1 MKARGDDTSMRA
13 IILAAGRGSRMGTA
27 TSDKPKC
34 LLEIKGKSLIQYQ
47 IEALE
52 AAGVNKIAL
61 VTGYLAERLEPLSLT
76 KFHNDKWYET
86 NMVCSLTKAETWL
99 STYPCIVSYS
109 DIFYES
115 GIIKSL
121 SKAHCDVAI
130 AYDPDW
136 KNLWNK
142 RFDNPLEDAETFKI
156 STKSL
161 LLEIG
166 QKTLD
171 IDSIHGQYMGL
182 LKFNPDGWNDIA
194 ETIHDLV
201 QRKSKNIHLTEVLQE
216 ALKNGTR
223 VQAVPNFDKW
233 GEVDSQSD
241 LELYNLAP

>member
-1 MKARGDDTSMRA
+1 MRA
-13 IILAAGRGSRMGTA
+13 IILAAGRGSRMETA

-99 STYPCIVSYS
+99 STYPCVVSYS

-121 SKAHCDVAI
+121 
-130 AYDPDW
+130 
-136 KNLWNK
+136 
-142 RFDNPLEDAETFKI
+142 
-156 STKSL
+156 
-161 LLEIG
+161 
-166 QKTLD
+166 
-171 IDSIHGQYMGL
+171 
-182 LKFNPDGWNDIA
+182 
-194 ETIHDLV
+194 
-201 QRKSKNIHLTEVLQE
+201 
-216 ALKNGTR
+216 
-223 VQAVPNFDKW
+223 
-233 GEVDSQSD
+233 
-241 LELYNLAP
+241 